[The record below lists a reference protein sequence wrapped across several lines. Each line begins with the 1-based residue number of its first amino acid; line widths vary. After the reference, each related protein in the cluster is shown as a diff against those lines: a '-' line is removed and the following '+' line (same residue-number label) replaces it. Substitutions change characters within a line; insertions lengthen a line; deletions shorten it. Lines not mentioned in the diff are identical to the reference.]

1 MCERTKAAGFT
12 LIELMIVIA
21 ILGILLSIAIPA
33 YQDYSVRAR
42 VAEGLQLASA
52 TKLAVTEARA
62 TRAGWPNSNADAAN
76 YTPPTTS
83 YVGSV
88 DVGTDGVITVTYSN
102 NPAMAGA
109 AGTTLLLT
117 PTYAGGAVTW
127 DCNGTRGIGSAGDIP
142 GKYLPSSC
150 R

>member
-1 MCERTKAAGFT
+1 MSNRKDEVGFT

-21 ILGILLSIAIPA
+21 ILGILLAMAIPA
-33 YQDYSVRAR
+33 YQDYTVRAR
-42 VAEGLQLASA
+42 VAEGLQLATV
-52 TKLAVTEARA
+52 TKLAVTEVRAARA
-62 TRAGWPNSNADAAN
+62 DWPNSNAEAAN

-88 DVGTDGVITVTYSN
+88 DVGAAGVITITYSTH
-102 NPAMAGA
+102 AALAGA
-109 AGTTLLLT
+109 AGSTLLLT
-117 PTYAGGAVTW
+117 PTYVGGAVSW
-127 DCNGTRGIGSAGDIP
+127 DCNGIRGMGSPGDIP

>member
-1 MCERTKAAGFT
+1 MNHRRNVTGFT

-21 ILGILLSIAIPA
+21 ILGILLAISIPA
-33 YQDYSVRAR
+33 YQDYTVRGR

-52 TKLAVTEARA
+52 AKLAVTEARA
-62 TRAGWPNSNADAAN
+62 TQADWPNNNAEAAY
-76 YTPPTTS
+76 YTPPSTS

-88 DVGTDGVITVTYSN
+88 NVGTAGVITITYSSHAALGN
-102 NPAMAGA
+102 A
-109 AGTTLLLT
+109 AGHTLHLT
-117 PTYAGGAVTW
+117 PTYAGGAVSW
-127 DCNGTRGIGSAGDIP
+127 DCNGNHGIGNTGDLP